1 MNDDDFASF
10 EEVCWRLLPE
20 LSLLPALVRSPASL
34 RSFMNRA
41 LECVVEPAVGSEQL
55 KDERGIKVDG
65 GCFRKIGADG
75 GRGGKEQ
82 DFFENLFVADES
94 REDDCCCSCC
104 FC

>member
-20 LSLLPALVRSPASL
+20 LSLLPALVRSLAS
-34 RSFMNRA
+34 

-82 DFFENLFVADES
+82 DFLENLFVADES

-104 FC
+104 FG